1 MMLEEYEIMGANGLP
16 YTVQL
21 SPEAAEKLGAKPLN
35 KGGKPEAKNAEK
47 KVTRGKSANPANKS
61 A

>member
-35 KGGKPEAKNAEK
+35 KGGKPEAKTEK
-47 KVTRGKSANPANKS
+47 KVTRGKSAAPANKS